1 MVLHGQVGNEFE
13 YNPSLVF
20 LGAFESR
27 VSHLANLEVVEIYT
41 VYTGVAYI
49 RKAKCFN
56 GVIMKSIRARTLNY
70 RKCMEEIEQL

>member
-41 VYTGVAYI
+41 CIYGGRIY
-49 RKAKCFN
+49 
-56 GVIMKSIRARTLNY
+56 
-70 RKCMEEIEQL
+70 